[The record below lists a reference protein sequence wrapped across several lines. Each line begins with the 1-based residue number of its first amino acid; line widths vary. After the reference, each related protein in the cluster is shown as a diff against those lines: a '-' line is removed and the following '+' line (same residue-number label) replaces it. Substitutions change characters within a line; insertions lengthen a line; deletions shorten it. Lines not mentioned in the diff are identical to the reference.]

1 MLLLLLLFLSAY
13 APSVGVFKKHGQ
25 AVAYRNAVRLQQ
37 WQRHQVQVFKVSLGS
52 AGQQKKSTL
61 FPNSSGVFMV
71 CKSDTEGTFALQP
84 DLAAHEVKLMQKI
97 QLLCVMEV
105 IFFKNTFL

>member
-1 MLLLLLLFLSAY
+1 MLLLLLLFLSAD